1 VETAARELGRRYRTA
16 GDQRRTAA
24 AGGPGQSSM
33 AQRQTVVHERSYE
46 EVRDLVLLLADQ
58 PIGRDAS
65 EKLKRIV
72 STPVIDDRGYPR
84 WAGRPFR
91 R

>member
-1 VETAARELGRRYRTA
+1 VDRVASEPGRRYRIA
-16 GDQRRTAA
+16 GDQR
-24 AGGPGQSSM
+24 QSGDR
-33 AQRQTVVHERSYE
+33 RQTVVHERSYE
-46 EVRDLVLLLADQ
+46 EVRDLVLLLAEQ

-84 WAGRPFR
+84 WAVKSFR

>member
-1 VETAARELGRRYRTA
+1 MDRAARELGRRYRTG
-16 GDQRRTAA
+16 GDQRRT
-24 AGGPGQSSM
+24 M
-33 AQRQTVVHERSYE
+33 APRQTVVHERSYE

-58 PIGRDAS
+58 PIGHDAS

>member
-1 VETAARELGRRYRTA
+1 MERAAMDLGRRYRTA
-16 GDQRRTAA
+16 GDQRR
-24 AGGPGQSSM
+24 
-33 AQRQTVVHERSYE
+33 TVVHERSYE

-84 WAGRPFR
+84 WAGRRFR